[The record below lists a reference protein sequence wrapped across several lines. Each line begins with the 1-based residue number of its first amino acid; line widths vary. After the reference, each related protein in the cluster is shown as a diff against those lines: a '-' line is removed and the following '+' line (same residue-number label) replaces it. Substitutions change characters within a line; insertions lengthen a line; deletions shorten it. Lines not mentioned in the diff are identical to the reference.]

1 MAEGEVIGETDGDPL
16 ATTHWRR
23 NRRREVEIAVCGDGE
38 CIWPEN
44 PRIVRDGF
52 PLSVSLAL
60 ADAIAL
66 IVAGVDATLV
76 ADSF

>member
-1 MAEGEVIGETDGDPL
+1 MTQIL
-16 ATTHWRR
+16 ALMKLRLPMELIR
-23 NRRREVEIAVCGDGE
+23 GKVEITVCGDGE
-38 CIWPEN
+38 RIWPEN

-66 IVAGVDATLV
+66 IVAGVDAALV